1 LGGFYFLGSF
11 NFQLASSLCYSHI
24 FKYFK
29 EQKMQHYALGMVFLL
44 LFFSGCSLQK
54 LAIKSAT
61 PIFSN
66 GVEALFEETDL
77 PLAEQ
82 AIASNLKLL
91 EGLYKS
97 NPKNK
102 DVLLLL
108 TQGYASYSLGFV
120 EDDSLERAKL
130 FYLRARDYGFKL
142 LQTTSAF
149 KDSIP
154 LREQL
159 YVERLNRLKEK
170 DVPAIFWTAFA
181 WGGWISLSKDDP
193 QAIFDLGKVKA
204 MMNKVIELDEGFFYG
219 SAHLFF
225 GTISGALPKILGGD
239 PEKAKQHFER
249 CLALSKDKFILAYV
263 YLAKYYAQPLLDEK
277 LFDQYLQRVD
287 EASLQILPENKLIT
301 AIAKEKARLL
311 KGKKEEL
318 F

>member
-1 LGGFYFLGSF
+1 M
-11 NFQLASSLCYSHI
+11 HR
-24 FKYFK
+24 
-29 EQKMQHYALGMVFLL
+29 YAFGMVVFM

-54 LAIKSAT
+54 LAIKSTT

-66 GVEALFEETDL
+66 GVEALYEETDL
-77 PLAEQ
+77 QLAEQ

-91 EGLYKS
+91 EGFHIS
-97 NPKNK
+97 DPKNK
-102 DVLLLL
+102 DILLLL

-120 EDDSLERAKL
+120 EDDSVERAKL

-142 LQTTSAF
+142 LRTTSAF

-159 YVERLNRLKEK
+159 FIERLNRLKKK

-239 PEKAKQHFER
+239 PENAKKHFER
-249 CLALSKDKFILAYV
+249 CLTLSNNKFILAYV
-263 YLAKYYAQPLLDEK
+263 YLARYYAQPLLDEN
-277 LFDQYLQRVD
+277 LFDQYLQRVE
-287 EASLQILPENKLIT
+287 EASLQILPESKLIT

-311 KGKKEEL
+311 KEKKEEL

>member
-1 LGGFYFLGSF
+1 LTRLVGF
-11 NFQLASSLCYSHI
+11 NFQLASSLCYPHI
-24 FKYFK
+24 FEYFK
-29 EQKMQHYALGMVFLL
+29 EQKMRYYALGLVFLL
-44 LFFSGCSLQK
+44 LFFTGCSLQK

-61 PIFSN
+61 PIFSS
-66 GVEALFEETDL
+66 GVEALYDETDL

-82 AIASNLKLL
+82 AIGSNLKLL

-120 EDDSLERAKL
+120 EDESVERGKL

-142 LQTTSAF
+142 LQTTSVF

-154 LREQL
+154 RREQI
-159 YVERLNRLKEK
+159 YTEYLNRLKKK

-181 WGGWISLSKDDP
+181 WGGWIGLSKDDP

-225 GTISGALPKILGGD
+225 GTISGALPKMLGGD
-239 PEKAKQHFER
+239 PENAKKHFER
-249 CLALSKDKFILAYV
+249 CLTLSNDRFILAYI
-263 YLAKYYAQPLLDEK
+263 YLARYYAQPLLDEN
-277 LFDQYLQRVD
+277 LFDQYLQRVE

-301 AIAKEKARLL
+301 SIAKEKARLL
-311 KGKKEEL
+311 KEKKEEL

>member
-1 LGGFYFLGSF
+1 MYR
-11 NFQLASSLCYSHI
+11 
-24 FKYFK
+24 
-29 EQKMQHYALGMVFLL
+29 YAFGMVVFMF
-44 LFFSGCSLQK
+44 FFSGCSLQK
-54 LAIKSAT
+54 LAIKSTT

-66 GVEALFEETDL
+66 GVEAIYEETDL
-77 PLAEQ
+77 QLAEQ

-91 EGLYKS
+91 EGFHIS
-97 NPKNK
+97 DPKNK
-102 DVLLLL
+102 DILLLL

-120 EDDSLERAKL
+120 EDDSVERAKL

-142 LQTTSAF
+142 LRTTSAF

-159 YVERLNRLKEK
+159 FIARLNHLKKK

-239 PEKAKQHFER
+239 PENAKKHFER
-249 CLALSKDKFILAYV
+249 CLTLSNNKFVLAYV
-263 YLAKYYAQPLLDEK
+263 YLARYYAQPLLDEN
-277 LFDQYLQRVD
+277 LFDQYLQRVE
-287 EASLQILPENKLIT
+287 EASLQILPESKLIT

-311 KGKKEEL
+311 KEKKEEL

>member
-1 LGGFYFLGSF
+1 MQRTVYGV
-11 NFQLASSLCYSHI
+11 I
-24 FKYFK
+24 FV
-29 EQKMQHYALGMVFLL
+29 LVFAG
-44 LFFSGCSLQK
+44 GCSLQK

-61 PIFSN
+61 PIFSS
-66 GVEALFEETDL
+66 GVEALYEETDL

-82 AIASNLKLL
+82 AIGSNLKLL

-108 TQGYASYSLGFV
+108 TQGYASFSLGFV
-120 EDDSLERAKL
+120 EDDSVERAKF

-142 LQTTSAF
+142 LRTTSAF

-154 LREQL
+154 QREQL
-159 YVERLNRLKEK
+159 FVEHLDRLKVK
-170 DVPAIFWTAFA
+170 DVPAVFWTAFA
-181 WGGWISLSKDDP
+181 WGGWINLSKDDP

-204 MMNKVIELDEGFFYG
+204 LMNKVIELDEGFFFG

-225 GTISGALPKILGGD
+225 GTLSGALPKILGGD

-249 CLALSKDKFILAYV
+249 CLSLSGDKFILAYV
-263 YLAKYYAQPLLDEK
+263 YLARYYAQPLLDEN

-287 EASLQILPENKLIT
+287 EASLQILPENNLIT
-301 AIAKEKARLL
+301 AIAKEKARRL